1 MGFLDWVQKKS
12 SDKCR
17 DNLTRGIPMFV
28 EVCKRMD
35 ACEERKLSPSRADIK
50 EAERL
55 RDMLW
60 VNAIGGPLPLDEVVK
75 ILNTWLN
82 RPGEIGA
89 YAYVALK
96 RLYEAAQAEMQR

>member
-35 ACEERKLSPSRADIK
+35 ACEERKLSLSLTTQWSGRATRQAFSTSSVSR
-50 EAERL
+50 
-55 RDMLW
+55 MW
-60 VNAIGGPLPLDEVVK
+60 P
-75 ILNTWLN
+75 
-82 RPGEIGA
+82 
-89 YAYVALK
+89 
-96 RLYEAAQAEMQR
+96 AAHRGR